1 MPVRGPDAI
10 VEKYLLYY
18 NIKLSEMAQNT
29 KPLVS
34 IIIIFAAPAAYG
46 SSQARAQIHT
56 TGVTQA
62 TAVTAAIGFNC

>member
-1 MPVRGPDAI
+1 
-10 VEKYLLYY
+10 
-18 NIKLSEMAQNT
+18 MAQNT